1 MFFKFMIL
9 SVLSLL
15 VLSTSGCEQVRA
27 VFKKAEE
34 NAKANVARD
43 RIKAE
48 ENVKAELIAPGEES
62 DGAKLYREK
71 MQKGCSMSGYMLARK
86 RTKAEWELIAK
97 EGKLAETIKALC
109 PTVEFKNIWTPDIYE
124 YLHKNALASN

>member
-27 VFKKAEE
+27 VFK
-34 NAKANVARD
+34 
-43 RIKAE
+43 KAE